1 MAEKALT
8 RSHPRRIATFVGVG
22 AVNTAIDIS
31 AFALLYGV
39 AGLNVVSSNVL
50 AFLIAVTNSYALNF
64 LITFADRRSRG
75 AFKSVAKFLCV
86 AVVAMGVST
95 AIVYL
100 MSMLMHPLIAKLI
113 ATVASTAINYVGCY
127 RFAFSGGSST
137 GPHGLGD
144 PK

>member
-1 MAEKALT
+1 M
-8 RSHPRRIATFVGVG
+8 
-22 AVNTAIDIS
+22 
-31 AFALLYGV
+31 
-39 AGLNVVSSNVL
+39 SSNVL

-75 AFKSVAKFLCV
+75 GFKSVAKFLCV

-127 RFAFSGGSST
+127 RFAFSGGSGA